1 MVKVWGGGKI
11 TPQTTLFAAISEPL
25 GIKGCGLAT
34 FPEYELAT
42 RWCLQTIFGTFQ
54 KSNMAAG
61 KPEIL

>member
-1 MVKVWGGGKI
+1 MVKGGGET
-11 TPQTTLFAAISEPL
+11 TPQTTIFAAISKPL
-25 GIKGCGLAT
+25 GIKGCALAT

-42 RWCLQTIFGTFQ
+42 RWRLQTIFDTFQ